1 MFGGFCRR
9 PIFEPFEFCRAP
21 HLPHDRHPTFLPRLI
36 LAQLCF
42 PFCDP
47 RYLLSDPVPVPL
59 FVPANP
65 LVLELAASTKWR
77 TYRHSTHCWRTCIQ
91 EFDEIPLSRMMRI
104 LYVLDGLITGMAV
117 DDKVI
122 YGSAGW
128 LEIKLITLYSTL
140 ELKPLDGAWRYRLSR
155 LLDQR

>member
-1 MFGGFCRR
+1 
-9 PIFEPFEFCRAP
+9 
-21 HLPHDRHPTFLPRLI
+21 
-36 LAQLCF
+36 
-42 PFCDP
+42 
-47 RYLLSDPVPVPL
+47 
-59 FVPANP
+59 
-65 LVLELAASTKWR
+65 
-77 TYRHSTHCWRTCIQ
+77 
-91 EFDEIPLSRMMRI
+91 MMRI

-122 YGSAGW
+122 DASAGW